1 MIASPMIV
9 ALITVAA
16 GAVGAMIRYLISR
29 AVPGHDRF
37 PWAVLV
43 VNVVGSAI
51 GGVVVGLATSGG
63 VSSDIRLILV
73 SGLCGGL
80 TTFSTWSVETIQLVQ
95 DGRWRVA
102 AASVIANLVLG
113 SGAAA
118 LGYLLAS

>member
-29 AVPGHDRF
+29 AVPGRDRF

>member
-16 GAVGAMIRYLISR
+16 GAVGAVIRYLVSR

-51 GGVVVGLATSGG
+51 GGVVVELATSGG

-118 LGYLLAS
+118 LAYLLAS

>member
-1 MIASPMIV
+1 MIA

-16 GAVGAMIRYLISR
+16 GAVGAMIRYLVSR
-29 AVPGHDRF
+29 AVAGHDGF
-37 PWAVLV
+37 PWAVFV

-63 VSSDIRLILV
+63 VSGDIRLILV

-102 AASVIANLVLG
+102 AASVTVNLVLG

>member
-9 ALITVAA
+9 ALVTVAA
-16 GAVGAMIRYLISR
+16 GAVGAMIRYLTSR
-29 AVPGHDRF
+29 AVPGRDRF

-102 AASVIANLVLG
+102 AASVTANLVLG

>member
-95 DGRWRVA
+95 AGRWRVA

>member
-16 GAVGAMIRYLISR
+16 GAVGAVIRYLVSR
-29 AVPGHDRF
+29 AAPGHDRF
-37 PWAVLV
+37 PWPVLV

-51 GGVVVGLATSGG
+51 GGVVVGLATTGG

-73 SGLCGGL
+73 SGLCSGL
-80 TTFSTWSVETIQLVQ
+80 TTFSTWSVETVQLVQ
-95 DGRWRVA
+95 DGRWRIA
-102 AASVIANLVLG
+102 AASATANLVLG
-113 SGAAA
+113 LGAAA

>member
-1 MIASPMIV
+1 MIVVPMTV

-16 GAVGAMIRYLISR
+16 GAVGAMIRYLVSR
-29 AVPGHDRF
+29 AVAGHDGF

-95 DGRWRVA
+95 DGRWRIA
-102 AASVIANLVLG
+102 AASVTANLVLG